1 MANEIQFSA
10 KFKRDYVAALAVVI
24 FFAIVLAEIVLAV
37 SIPAYLHRED
47 AMALQVRRLQL
58 LESFDAARN
67 LGNSLKPNGEI
78 AELEA
83 RLVMWNLNLL
93 ATYLRENSADLTGEE
108 IASLQNDVRAFTG
121 ILARIQSGE
130 TLCRERK
137 LDSSFFVNSLIT
149 PAEKK

>member
-1 MANEIQFSA
+1 
-10 KFKRDYVAALAVVI
+10 
-24 FFAIVLAEIVLAV
+24 
-37 SIPAYLHRED
+37 
-47 AMALQVRRLQL
+47 MALQVRRLQL

-67 LGNSLKPNGEI
+67 LGNSLKPNGET

-121 ILARIQSGE
+121 ILARIQNGE

>member
-37 SIPAYLHRED
+37 SIPAYLQREN
-47 AMALQVRRLQL
+47 AMALQARRLQL
-58 LESFDAARN
+58 LESFDATRS
-67 LGNSLKPNGEI
+67 LGNSLKPNGET

-93 ATYLRENSADLTGEE
+93 ATYLRENSADLTSDE
-108 IASLQNDVRAFTG
+108 IASLQKDVRAFTG
-121 ILARIQSGE
+121 ILARIRSGE

-137 LDSSFFVNSLIT
+137 LDTSFYVNSLIT
-149 PAEKK
+149 PVEKR

>member
-37 SIPAYLHRED
+37 SIPAYLQRED
-47 AMALQVRRLQL
+47 AMALQARRLHL

-67 LGNSLKPNGEI
+67 LGNSLKPNGET

-108 IASLQNDVRAFTG
+108 IASLQKDVRAFTG

-137 LDSSFFVNSLIT
+137 LDTSFYVNSLIT
-149 PAEKK
+149 PVEKR

>member
-1 MANEIQFSA
+1 M
-10 KFKRDYVAALAVVI
+10 AALAVVI

-67 LGNSLKPNGEI
+67 LGNSLKPNGET

>member
-1 MANEIQFSA
+1 MAKEIQFSA

-58 LESFDAARN
+58 LESFDGARN
-67 LGNSLKPNGEI
+67 LGNSLKLKGEI
-78 AELEA
+78 AEYEA

-93 ATYLRENSADLTGEE
+93 ATYLRENSADLTSGE
-108 IASLQNDVRAFTG
+108 IASLQNDIRAFTG
-121 ILARIQSGE
+121 ILARLRSGE
-130 TLCRERK
+130 ELCRERK
-137 LDSSFFVNSLIT
+137 LDTSIYVNSLIA
-149 PAEKK
+149 PAEGK

>member
-37 SIPAYLHRED
+37 SIPAYLQRED
-47 AMALQVRRLQL
+47 AMALQARRLQL

-67 LGNSLKPNGEI
+67 LGNSLKPNGETT
-78 AELEA
+78 ELEA

-108 IASLQNDVRAFTG
+108 IASLQKDVRAFTG

-137 LDSSFFVNSLIT
+137 LDTSFYVNSLIT
-149 PAEKK
+149 PVEKR

>member
-1 MANEIQFSA
+1 
-10 KFKRDYVAALAVVI
+10 
-24 FFAIVLAEIVLAV
+24 
-37 SIPAYLHRED
+37 
-47 AMALQVRRLQL
+47 MALQARRLQL

-67 LGNSLKPNGEI
+67 LGNSLKPNGET

-108 IASLQNDVRAFTG
+108 IASLQKDVRAFTG

-137 LDSSFFVNSLIT
+137 LDTSFYVNSLIT
-149 PAEKK
+149 PVEKR